1 MPETVP
7 NRLAKIVRSP
17 LQKVLCIEPLWWI
30 RYIIIIRTLFITN
43 QEILMAVLTVDIL
56 RQKTADICAKLKKTL
71 LIRTAKKSLRCTNA
85 NLKISS
91 VGIILSRFPD
101 SWGQKNLHIFV
112 IFVHI
117 LYMIHWKNICTDY
130 RHGQKL
136 EKNKLQ
142 KPPNLHSLSTLCERN
157 ALPRNK

>member
-1 MPETVP
+1 MM
-7 NRLAKIVRSP
+7 S
-17 LQKVLCIEPLWWI
+17 KVYYPYTLHHQSRNSHGCPYRRHFASKNCGHLC
-30 RYIIIIRTLFITN
+30 
-43 QEILMAVLTVDIL
+43 
-56 RQKTADICAKLKKTL
+56 KTEKTL

-101 SWGQKNLHIFV
+101 SWGQKKPS
-112 IFVHI
+112 
-117 LYMIHWKNICTDY
+117 YICDICAYTIYDTLKEYLY

-142 KPPNLHSLSTLCERN
+142 KPPNLHSLSKHIMRN
-157 ALPRNK
+157 AMPRMK